1 MGFGAGINPGREAL
15 AVAAH
20 AFGDQFVD
28 QRLVGG
34 ADQRHQVARR
44 AADGIAL
51 ALHLHGEIGGDP
63 ALLAFPAGGE
73 IGNEYGEHFFCL
85 ENHLPVV
92 ESRATNEYE
101 GAMSDD
107 ELTLEERVFI
117 LEVLVEASIWG
128 PHLHARDHRQRIAQD
143 LYARLEADARHP
155 SFPSRVRS
163 GLARAADA
171 LSELDNIPDSLRP
184 ALRPFARPADSDG

>member
-1 MGFGAGINPGREAL
+1 MNEEELRQEVARLRAEVDRLDDRANGVLVALTDALLPLLKANASSSWKRTRGRPRTFTRRQNCLRRGRCCIASSKGLGFGAGINPGREAL

-92 ESRATNEYE
+92 ESRA
-101 GAMSDD
+101 
-107 ELTLEERVFI
+107 R
-117 LEVLVEASIWG
+117 
-128 PHLHARDHRQRIAQD
+128 
-143 LYARLEADARHP
+143 
-155 SFPSRVRS
+155 
-163 GLARAADA
+163 
-171 LSELDNIPDSLRP
+171 
-184 ALRPFARPADSDG
+184 